1 VLTISSVLIM
11 GTLLGAIGLVVAVP
25 LLAVVLVLVRQILQ
39 GEVYGDATVEAP
51 AVLRT
56 TGERRAVKARASP

>member
-1 VLTISSVLIM
+1 M

-25 LLAVVLVLVRQILQ
+25 LLAVTLVLVRQILQ
-39 GEVYGDATVEAP
+39 GEVYGDDAVERP

-56 TGERRAVKARASP
+56 TGERRAVTARARP